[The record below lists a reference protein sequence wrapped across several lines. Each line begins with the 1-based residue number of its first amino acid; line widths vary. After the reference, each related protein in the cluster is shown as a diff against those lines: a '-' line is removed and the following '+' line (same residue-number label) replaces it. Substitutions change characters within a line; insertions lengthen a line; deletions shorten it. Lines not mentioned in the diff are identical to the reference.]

1 MYELNEKIRNMTPYA
16 PIQGDYPIRL
26 DANESSHN
34 LPEWLIKKIE
44 QRIVS
49 IPFHRYPDPYAKE
62 VVEAFSAFYGIS
74 PQHVTAGNGSDEL
87 IGILASAFLQ
97 KGDTVL
103 TILPDFSMYAFYS
116 ELDEAKVTVLEKGED
131 LLLSPEKI
139 LQGAK
144 ECGAKAIFLS
154 NPCNPTG
161 QGLTK
166 EQVHFLINGTDALVV
181 LDEAY
186 MDFWDQSL
194 IQEAA
199 EFDHVICLK
208 TCSKAIGLAALRLGF
223 AVANSTITNALRAVK
238 SPYNVNSVTQA
249 AGAAVLLE
257 KDYLL
262 QCTKELIAQRQAL
275 YQTLLEFN
283 TRHGNIMRI
292 YPSHTNF
299 VFIKTDGASF
309 VHQSLLKK
317 GIAVRCMGDYLR
329 ISAPTSEE
337 LPALM
342 AALNEIFEEG
352 KR

>member
-1 MYELNEKIRNMTPYA
+1 M
-16 PIQGDYPIRL
+16 
-26 DANESSHN
+26 
-34 LPEWLIKKIE
+34 
-44 QRIVS
+44 
-49 IPFHRYPDPYAKE
+49 
-62 VVEAFSAFYGIS
+62 
-74 PQHVTAGNGSDEL
+74 
-87 IGILASAFLQ
+87 
-97 KGDTVL
+97 L

-131 LLLSPEKI
+131 LFLSPEKI

-144 ECGAKAIFLS
+144 ECGAKAIFFS

-166 EQVHFLINGTDALVV
+166 EQVRFLINGTDALVV

-186 MDFWDQSL
+186 MDFWDQPL

-249 AGAAVLLE
+249 AGTAILLE
-257 KDYLL
+257 RDYLL
-262 QCTKELIAQRQAL
+262 RCTEELIDQRQAL
-275 YQTLLEFN
+275 YQALLKLN
-283 TRHGNIMRI
+283 TACGNVMRI

-299 VFIKTDGASF
+299 IFIKMNGASCI
-309 VHQSLLKK
+309 HQKLLKK

-337 LPALM
+337 LSVLM
-342 AALNEIFEEG
+342 AALNEIFEEEKG
-352 KR
+352 